1 MLQRYDRLVN
11 STVAFVGALFLSVT
25 LHELAHGL
33 TALAFG
39 VTPTVYAGHETHAVL
54 SPGRE
59 AVVALAGPLFSLVSG
74 LIVLLAPRRGRGFW
88 RLFKVWFGVLSIQS
102 FFGYLMTGPFVTYGD
117 IGHAFR
123 LLHTPGVAYVAAFV
137 VGLLGTFALG
147 RFLTEQL
154 LELTDGEGVS
164 EERAAQ
170 LRQFAFFT
178 WIAGVVLALLL
189 SVSSDLLSRN
199 GIFEAAAIFTAG
211 IPALMARIFMRRLSV
226 RGIGFAGGVPWAGIA
241 LVAVLTVLRLTVLT
255 SGVRL

>member
-39 VTPTVYAGHETHAVL
+39 VTPTVYAGHETHAAL
-54 SPGRE
+54 SPGQE
-59 AVVALAGPLFSLVSG
+59 SWVALAGPLFSLVSG

-88 RLFKVWFGVLSIQS
+88 RLFRVWFGVLSVQS
-102 FFGYLMTGPFVTYGD
+102 FFGYLMTGPFVAYGD

-123 LLHTPGVAYVAAFV
+123 LLHAPGVAYVASFV

-154 LELTDGEGVS
+154 LALTDGEGD
-164 EERAAQ
+164 ERAAQ

-178 WIAGVVLALLL
+178 WIAGVALALLL